1 MTRMIEEGGEGGRE
15 GGRETGEGRR
25 MREGDTYS
33 SVLVVYH
40 DIVWFY
46 ISVHDAHAVA
56 VVQSSQ
62 QLVQV
67 IPDVIV

>member
-1 MTRMIEEGGEGGRE
+1 
-15 GGRETGEGRR
+15 